1 MESWRERGFVPDS
14 DSEEEFDSQE
24 SQNVIQETEG
34 DAGVQDPPASQ
45 DVRVPI
51 NKEQQQHTSENI
63 DFDESQSARSSPDAL
78 DTTILS
84 ENEDGEPTPKA
95 IPRRTGEKKD
105 GSQKEDQVRGE
116 DGAVAS
122 QELPIGAGSSSL
134 STPKPKK
141 KKDIRNIPSSS
152 PDELQT
158 DYHPFRKQAPLS
170 PIRPIHSQPEP
181 SGDDNDDDMASPLSS
196 PPSSL
201 HSLPIS
207 EDNQFD
213 KDGTQ
218 LVPERNLM
226 DLFPPPDSSLLR
238 SSPPA
243 NDRNDAEDTEQP
255 QENSLENLL
264 PPLEIPE
271 DIMQELAQP
280 SRRSL
285 RQRNPIQMHPY
296 LLEDAKYQSLMKARG
311 VKPLRIAQYQ
321 EALRAAKESQGQEF
335 VDNVPPPSSSPVLG
349 LSSPAE
355 NSRLPEVSS
364 QNRIHQLSPTHAR
377 SADAIRAPKR
387 RRIAKPAADGR
398 PQSRHLARP
407 QVLIDNSSSPV
418 RANGNSMHDVPP
430 SPPRSGS
437 LSPLQAPQTFN
448 GFRFP
453 RGFSPPPLNTPSTT
467 SKLAEKDRGDDVND
481 LELSDG
487 GFDLGPGD
495 TESVAP
501 QAERIESG
509 EDEQDAEEGEGED
522 GNQAEHQDESAV
534 RRFQRRIKGVLPASW
549 LRLDQQKQQDTR
561 LNYTQRANER
571 MARMENTKGVA
582 KKVTKNTYGTRLSPR
597 RRLESLQDIVDGE
610 DSEEDGVERNVDPRQ
625 ALADLVGFDDPFNDP
640 DPDPADDIL
649 EDNRIDYMFPAT
661 KRASST
667 RTGKQEKK
675 QSRPE
680 GSGSRF
686 SDHSKRPR
694 LKRQTRLTDPVHQP
708 RREKKRSPP
717 APRLGI
723 LDAPDITAQPRS
735 QQPQFLRV
743 AARRVRSRQDRG
755 RRSPTRKVFQLS
767 TRADTEDANTSLSQW
782 RTGRLRQTKLPRPQ
796 TKPQGRPSLKDL
808 PTNRS
813 NPHPT
818 YRSQNTSIQDISD
831 VRSEVQTEEKQAA
844 EPAPTADEPPNP
856 TSENTNHPA
865 SSRQRDQSNKW
876 FVRRN
881 VTVSSLKRNAP
892 RPVIPEVASSDNT
905 AFPSLHRSLSLLNG
919 RNHQRPPSSAYQQ
932 NPIMR
937 RFLKNMPTTAD
948 EPGPVTVQTLN
959 ASRDEPLV
967 ENARA
972 PRRQIRKRPP
982 QRLNVTSSGNQ
993 GTLELATSDPEPLD
1007 VENSDI
1013 QSPAMALGGLT
1024 GFQSS
1029 YSVNFNV
1036 APLHS
1041 GTFFRESTFIGS
1053 GELARSLDFGK
1064 RDLDRDAGFYSFK
1077 VGKSRL
1083 RWGPWNDSVWSELGT
1098 VFDTMLDNIGE
1109 SDEAEPLDEHT
1120 SSIGRDVYR
1129 NLIKYVTEV
1138 ISFTDPI
1145 DRVGFVNRVISLVST
1160 LNYSMTALA
1169 SKLPHDLEAV
1179 TKLAS
1184 YNLVLIHQAHQV
1196 ARNSNGLVNA
1206 GVASEVSGLVK
1217 LVSKPIVTVVSSPA
1231 GQANI
1236 SKFLEDQKSRE
1247 LRESGA
1253 RDSYPVVEA
1262 YIILRK
1268 ILESTDSPSGV
1279 LGDLLTEEYS
1289 ALSTVKEVECLE
1301 TGWRRMFN
1309 SLPLNEIDSFG
1320 IVRVGS
1326 RFREKHDNWSV
1337 IKQLLKPVF
1346 QAKDPDFPSPISH
1359 NNYCRILFHRCHHLI
1374 NGWGWRD
1381 CKPIL
1386 DTLFDLFAKNTL
1398 YNLKPEENYTSPAF
1412 LDELDRNPSLEV
1424 QTSDPCFHI
1433 FLKSIGSGLRFLSKV
1448 YEKKKVRNIT
1458 WRLLPNH
1465 GREYP
1470 KDRPIHQTDLDAL
1483 RNHHDL
1489 LCTLYFAVPDGCRP
1503 RLETIKNLVDP
1514 ARSHQETCNI
1524 SLRSWSR
1531 LARFKLLT
1539 DEDVSGLE
1547 PFADWHCY
1555 FVSKLLEQHNL
1566 AREEVEAQ
1574 NTGEN
1579 KFSHQLIER
1588 TISQNQR
1595 QIESQLKTAL
1605 NLLQNAIRVAP
1616 SLDHAE
1622 KLVSKEPIKAVLS
1635 LFNSKVA
1642 RVNTT
1647 VIEAL
1652 QVIVV
1657 YLEKCRPQ
1665 PAVGAPHVPAPV
1677 DEDSQEFG
1685 DWGVFDALYQEESP
1699 PAVTVPQGV
1708 EYVNKVFHPAV
1719 SRLVS
1724 NCFGEDN
1731 CPEDAILLSVVDCW
1745 TSLAEVLVK
1754 HKLQHWDSYFS
1765 HYGGDYSWTALR
1777 STMQTRK
1784 FTPKFLANCIEKDS
1798 HVLSECKSQV
1808 FSMWMSSLVE
1818 RESILKFQH
1827 CLTEALLNQDS
1838 SNPILQN
1845 LPFSSDKMDGQYYI
1859 TLQELRQRR
1868 VSLISSLLANMRTHV
1883 QGLEDA
1889 ESLDL
1894 ASTKQEYKELIQQ
1907 LMSSMKANYQEL
1919 GSGQASAQGEYV
1931 GFVHRVVGFLQQ
1943 HTRDICLVDPFF
1955 TDPTSFPLPSTDPTY
1970 IVARLKGYEP
1980 KLSSKKVAKLLIT
1993 FIQGVSERAA
2003 IDGQQVYLT
2012 GQLHASM
2019 MDSYESGDPHRPTL
2033 RAILL
2038 QAVFPAYLE
2047 TAFSNPVAWVLCRP
2061 IINVISL
2068 TFKDLLFSMDTTDPR
2083 CVASLIGIFNTVF
2096 QSSHYAMKSIIRN
2109 VNMLKDPSVVITIAS
2124 FLDMITSSLRVVDYI
2139 DRTSEA
2145 ADPLISQIR
2154 IFSQFTLFA
2163 TSYLQDKPPTHFLDD
2178 LAESSTTFIENHIQT
2193 AETTPPFFQ
2202 EIRTSA
2208 TRELRTYLHESWF
2221 NHQGKYYFTRRG
2233 NHQPQEIFIEPEVV
2247 ADLEQAPCKMLDSAA
2262 HLFLETA
2269 RRLDFL
2275 EGWEMGMGS
2284 VELEGDLNGG
2294 GLEVIDVDVDVEM
2307 DLGSGEQDVIE
2318 IQPARDLELPLD
2330 LLIL

>member
-24 SQNVIQETEG
+24 SQNVIREAEHDNDALEG
-34 DAGVQDPPASQ
+34 DAGAQDPPASQ
-45 DVRVPI
+45 HAGTSI
-51 NKEQQQHTSENI
+51 NNEKPQHTPENL
-63 DFDESQSARSSPDAL
+63 DFDKSQSTRSSPDAL
-78 DTTILS
+78 DTTNVS
-84 ENEDGEPTPKA
+84 DNEEGEPTPKA
-95 IPRRTGEKKD
+95 RPRRRAEKD
-105 GSQKEDQVRGE
+105 GSQKEDQAREE
-116 DGAVAS
+116 DGAAAS
-122 QELPIGAGSSSL
+122 QELPTAAGSSSL
-134 STPKPKK
+134 STPKPKTCTWH
-141 KKDIRNIPSSS
+141 IPSSS
-152 PDELQT
+152 PDELQA
-158 DYHPFRKQAPLS
+158 DYHPFPRKQAPLS
-170 PIRPIHSQPEP
+170 PIRPNTIQPDP
-181 SGDDNDDDMASPLSS
+181 NGDDNDDDDDMASPLSS

-201 HSLPIS
+201 HSLS
-207 EDNQFD
+207 LNEDDQVD
-213 KDGTQ
+213 KNGTQ
-218 LVPERNLM
+218 LLPERNIM
-226 DLFPPPDSSLLR
+226 DLLPPPDSSLLR

-243 NDRNDAEDTEQP
+243 EDADRNDVEDTGQP
-255 QENSLENLL
+255 LGHNLEDLL
-264 PPLEIPE
+264 PPLEIPD
-271 DIMQELAQP
+271 DILEELTQP
-280 SRRSL
+280 ARRSL
-285 RQRNPIQMHPY
+285 RQRNPIQLHPY

-321 EALRAAKESQGQEF
+321 EALRAARESQGQEF
-335 VDNVPPPSSSPVLG
+335 VDNAPPASSSPVLG
-349 LSSPAE
+349 SSSPAK
-355 NSRLPEVSS
+355 NSGLPEVSL
-364 QNRIHQLSPTHAR
+364 QNRIHQLSSTQER

-418 RANGNSMHDVPP
+418 RASGNSMHDVPP

-437 LSPLQAPQTFN
+437 LSPDQAPRMFN

-453 RGFSPPPLNTPSTT
+453 RGFSPPTLNTPSTT
-467 SKLAEKDRGDDVND
+467 SKLAEKDRADDVND

-495 TESVAP
+495 AESVAP
-501 QAERIESG
+501 QAERIDSDV
-509 EDEQDAEEGEGED
+509 DEQDAEDGED
-522 GNQAEHQDESAV
+522 EVQAEHQDESAV

-561 LNYTQRANER
+561 LSSTQRANER
-571 MARMENTKGVA
+571 MARMGNAKGVA
-582 KKVTKNTYGTRLSPR
+582 KKVTKSTYGTRLSPR
-597 RRLESLQDIVDGE
+597 RRLESLQGLVDGE
-610 DSEEDGVERNVDPRQ
+610 DSEEDGAGSNVDSRQ

-640 DPDPADDIL
+640 DPDLDLDPAGDIL
-649 EDNRIDYMFPAT
+649 EDNRIDYMFPAA
-661 KRASST
+661 KRTSST

-675 QSRPE
+675 RSRPE
-680 GSGSRF
+680 GGGSRF
-686 SDHSKRPR
+686 GDHSKRPR
-694 LKRQTRLTDPVHQP
+694 LKRQTRLTDPVHPP
-708 RREKKRSPP
+708 RKEKKRSPP

-723 LDAPDITAQPRS
+723 LDAPDITALPRS

-755 RRSPTRKVFQLS
+755 RRSPSRKVIQLS
-767 TRADTEDANTSLSQW
+767 TRADTEDANTSLREW
-782 RTGRLRQTKLPRPQ
+782 RTGRLRQTKLPRPE
-796 TKPQGRPSLKDL
+796 TKPQGRAPLKDL

-813 NPHPT
+813 KPHQT
-818 YRSQNTSIQDISD
+818 HRSQNTSIQNRSD
-831 VRSEVQTEEKQAA
+831 VRSEIQTEKIQTEANQAT
-844 EPAPTADEPPNP
+844 EPAPTGDGPTNPN
-856 TSENTNHPA
+856 SENTNPPA
-865 SSRQRDQSNKW
+865 SSRKRDQGNRW

-881 VTVSSLKRNAP
+881 VTVSSLRRNTP
-892 RPVIPEVASSDNT
+892 RPVIPEVASSDNYT

-937 RFLKNMPTTAD
+937 RFLKSMPA
-948 EPGPVTVQTLN
+948 PVVDDPRPVIAQTSN
-959 ASRDEPLV
+959 SSRDESPATDV
-967 ENARA
+967 RA

-982 QRLNVTSSGNQ
+982 QRLNVTLSRNQ
-993 GTLELATSDPEPLD
+993 GTLALATSDPEPL
-1007 VENSDI
+1007 EIESRDI
-1013 QSPAMALGGLT
+1013 QSPALALGGLT

-1053 GELARSLDFGK
+1053 GEFAHSLDLGK

-1077 VGKSRL
+1077 VGKYSF
-1083 RWGPWNDSVWSELGT
+1083 RWGPWNDSVSSELGI
-1098 VFDTMLDNIGE
+1098 VFDTTLDNIGE
-1109 SDEAEPLDEHT
+1109 RDEAEAIDEHP
-1120 SSIGRDVYR
+1120 SSIGIDAYRD
-1129 NLIKYVTEV
+1129 LIKYVTEV
-1138 ISFTDPI
+1138 MTFIDSI
-1145 DRVGFVNRVISLVST
+1145 DRVGFVKRVISLSST
-1160 LNYSMTALA
+1160 LNYSMTTLA
-1169 SKLPHDLEAV
+1169 SKLPHDLEAI
-1179 TKLAS
+1179 TKLVS

-1196 ARNSNGLVNA
+1196 ACNSNGLVDA
-1206 GVASEVSGLVK
+1206 GVASEVSELIK
-1217 LVSKPIVTVVSSPA
+1217 LASKPIVTVISSPA

-1236 SKFLEDQKSRE
+1236 SKFLEDQNSRE

-1268 ILESTDSPSGV
+1268 ILESTDNPSGL

-1289 ALSTVKEVECLE
+1289 TLSTAKEIEILE
-1301 TGWRRMFN
+1301 TEWHRIFN
-1309 SLPLNEIDSFG
+1309 SLPLNEMDTFG
-1320 IVRVGS
+1320 IARVGS
-1326 RFREKHDNWSV
+1326 RFREKHDGWP
-1337 IKQLLKPVF
+1337 IIRQLLKPVF
-1346 QAKDPDFPSPISH
+1346 QAKDPDFPAPVSY
-1359 NNYCRILFHRCHHLI
+1359 NNYCRALFHRCHYLI

-1398 YNLKPEENYTSPAF
+1398 YNLKPEDNYTSPAF

-1424 QTSDPCFHI
+1424 QTCDPCFHM
-1433 FLKSIGSGLRFLSKV
+1433 FLKTIGSGLQFLSKT

-1531 LARFKLLT
+1531 LARFKLST

-1622 KLVSKEPIKAVLS
+1622 KLVSKEPIKAVLG
-1635 LFNSKVA
+1635 LFNPKVA
-1642 RVNTT
+1642 RANTT

-1665 PAVGAPHVPAPV
+1665 SAVGSAHVPAPV

-1685 DWGVFDALYQEESP
+1685 DWGIFDALYQEESP
-1699 PAVTVPQGV
+1699 PAATVPNGV
-1708 EYVNKVFHPAV
+1708 EHVNKVFHPAV

-1724 NCFGEDN
+1724 NCFGEDH

-1765 HYGGDYSWTALR
+1765 HYGSDYSWTALR

-1784 FTPKFLANCIEKDS
+1784 FTPKFLASCIEKDS
-1798 HVLSECKSQV
+1798 QVVSECKNQV

-1845 LPFSSDKMDGQYYI
+1845 LPFSSDKMDGQHYI

-1883 QGLEDA
+1883 QELEDA
-1889 ESLDL
+1889 ESPDL
-1894 ASTKQEYKELIQQ
+1894 SSTKQEYKELIQQ

-1931 GFVHRVVGFLQQ
+1931 GFVHRIVGFLQQ
-1943 HTRDICLVDPFF
+1943 YTRDICLVDPFF

-1970 IVARLKGYEP
+1970 IVARLKGYES
-1980 KLSSKKVAKLLIT
+1980 KLSSKKVAKMLIT

-2019 MDSYESGDPHRPTL
+2019 MDSHESGDPDRPTL
-2033 RAILL
+2033 RATLL

-2047 TAFSNPVAWVLCRP
+2047 TAFSNPAAWVLCRP

-2068 TFKDLLFSMDTTDPR
+2068 TFKDLLFSMDGTDSR
-2083 CVASLIGIFNTVF
+2083 CVASLVGIFNTVF
-2096 QSSHYAMKSIIRN
+2096 QSSHHAMRSIIRN
-2109 VNMLKDPSVVITIAS
+2109 VNMLNDPSVVITIAS
-2124 FLDMITSSLRVVDYI
+2124 FLEMITSSLRVVDYI

-2154 IFSQFTLFA
+2154 TFSQLTLFA
-2163 TSYLQDKPPTHFLDD
+2163 TSYLQDKPLTDSLDD
-2178 LAESSTTFIENHIQT
+2178 LAESSTTFTENHVQT
-2193 AETTPPFFQ
+2193 ANTTPAFFQ

-2208 TRELRTYLHESWF
+2208 TRELQTYLHESWSH
-2221 NHQGKYYFTRRG
+2221 HQGKYYFTRRG
-2233 NHQPQEIFIEPEVV
+2233 NHQPQEIVIEPEVV
-2247 ADLEQAPCKMLDSAA
+2247 ADLELAPCR
-2262 HLFLETA
+2262 T
-2269 RRLDFL
+2269 R
-2275 EGWEMGMGS
+2275 
-2284 VELEGDLNGG
+2284 
-2294 GLEVIDVDVDVEM
+2294 
-2307 DLGSGEQDVIE
+2307 
-2318 IQPARDLELPLD
+2318 
-2330 LLIL
+2330 